1 MMKKRGIKLNS
12 IRTKLVVSMIA
23 LCLVPLII
31 LGIGSYQ
38 QSKAKLD
45 EKLRLTSTQT
55 LSQINE
61 SLQEYFN

>member
-45 EKLRLTSTQT
+45 EKLRLTST
-55 LSQINE
+55 
-61 SLQEYFN
+61 